1 MESKK
6 ARMGV
11 IGLGMGKYHVRN
23 YQRYERS
30 HVVALCD
37 KNKALLKDVAEE
49 FSIPN
54 VYTDIDEMLDAHLDL
69 DGVSVALP
77 NHLHAPVTIKVLD
90 KGINVLCEKPMA
102 MNAKEAEEMLSAARK
117 NKKKL
122 MINFSYRFI
131 DHCVALKELIE
142 KGTIGEIYFCKSI
155 WHRRRGGVPKPG
167 SWFGIK
173 SRSGGGPLIDLGVHR
188 LDLALWFMGYP

>member
-102 MNAKEAEEMLSAARK
+102 MNAKEAEEMLSAA
-117 NKKKL
+117 
-122 MINFSYRFI
+122 
-131 DHCVALKELIE
+131 
-142 KGTIGEIYFCKSI
+142 
-155 WHRRRGGVPKPG
+155 
-167 SWFGIK
+167 
-173 SRSGGGPLIDLGVHR
+173 
-188 LDLALWFMGYP
+188 